1 MDGAWNL
8 ERKVCVKRS
17 TSHVVL
23 SFAVAGLLTLATG
36 LAAGQMMGQE
46 KAQPPVAATQSNT
59 GFMQSMMAEMRG
71 LMAEMQGMMQAH
83 QGTMAGKGMSGIMGS
98 QRSMMS
104 GKGMQGMKGANR
116 DMSAGQEKSG
126 TSATASA
133 PSKGDWND
141 VMSSMHAM
149 GASLEQMM
157 TEMDTLMSNKD
168 LMASRAVHS
177 DVGAMQKE
185 MRSMMG
191 SFEGMI
197 HHMGQT
203 QKSQPATRK

>member
-1 MDGAWNL
+1 M
-8 ERKVCVKRS
+8 ERS

-23 SFAVAGLLTLATG
+23 SFAVAGLLMFATG
-36 LAAGQMMGQE
+36 LAADQMMGQE
-46 KAQPPVAATQSNT
+46 KAQQPPAATQPNIAS
-59 GFMQSMMAEMRG
+59 MQSMMAQMRG
-71 LMAEMQGMMQAH
+71 MMAEMQVMMAGQGMPGMMGGRR
-83 QGTMAGKGMSGIMGS
+83 GT
-98 QRSMMS
+98 MS
-104 GKGMQGMKGANR
+104 GKGMPGMMGGNR
-116 DMSAGQEKSG
+116 SMNPGQKKSG
-126 TSATASA
+126 ASASA
-133 PSKGDWND
+133 PANGDWTD
-141 VMSSMHAM
+141 MMRSMHAM
-149 GASLEQMM
+149 GASLQQMM
-157 TEMDTLMSNKD
+157 TRMDTIMSNKD